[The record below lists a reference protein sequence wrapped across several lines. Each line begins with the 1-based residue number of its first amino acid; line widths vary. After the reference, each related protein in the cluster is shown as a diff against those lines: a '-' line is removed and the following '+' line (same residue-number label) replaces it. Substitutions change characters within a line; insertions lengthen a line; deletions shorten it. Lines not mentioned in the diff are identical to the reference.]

1 MDSASDLDTA
11 AKGLGVYPE
20 GAATVRG
27 RREGSHRKREGIRK
41 GRSPDFQHDF
51 RPDEPSPPLPSPLPS
66 ASTIIPKCSFSASQP
81 TLWISD
87 QSSQAQLQP
96 GSPLSPSNLLL
107 GQPGSR
113 TLKNTRTIRTLHR
126 CCIDWAISRHLRLLF
141 HVRLLFR
148 FFPLPWSSL
157 P

>member
-1 MDSASDLDTA
+1 MDSASDLDTT

-27 RREGSHRKREGIRK
+27 RREGSNRKREGVQK

-51 RPDEPSPPLPSPLPS
+51 RPDESSPPLPSPLPS
-66 ASTIIPKCSFSASQP
+66 ASAIIPKCSFSASQP

-96 GSPLSPSNLLL
+96 CSPLSPSNLPSS
-107 GQPGSR
+107 QPGSR
-113 TLKNTRTIRTLHR
+113 TLKNTIRTLHR

-141 HVRLLFR
+141 HQ